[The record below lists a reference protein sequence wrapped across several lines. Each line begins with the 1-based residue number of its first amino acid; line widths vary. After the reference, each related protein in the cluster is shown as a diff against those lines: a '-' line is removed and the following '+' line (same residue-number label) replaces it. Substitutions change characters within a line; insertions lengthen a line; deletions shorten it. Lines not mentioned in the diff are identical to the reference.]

1 MISSTESLPK
11 LNLTGLNNSTGTSIN
26 TTNENVRK
34 MFSNGP
40 TLSDLWKDNGL
51 SVEDDKTT
59 KSDEPTNSDSE
70 ETPSNSNDTTEEP
83 VPGWMVF
90 GGVTVTVGLL
100 AALAMRKK

>member
-1 MISSTESLPK
+1 
-11 LNLTGLNNSTGTSIN
+11 
-26 TTNENVRK
+26 

-40 TLSDLWKDNGL
+40 TLSDLWRDNGL
-51 SVEDDKTT
+51 NDVEDDKTT
-59 KSDEPTNSDSE
+59 TKSDDQPTNSDTE
-70 ETPSNSNDTTEEP
+70 ETPPHSNDTTEEP